1 MHRLVPFLLALSIAV
16 SPFAQAQNQDKDQSK
31 DLPTSWVDKDTGH
44 RVLRLTNEPGS
55 SGFYFNVNA

>member
-1 MHRLVPFLLALSIAV
+1 MHRLVLLLLALSLTV
-16 SPFAQAQNQDKDQSK
+16 SPFAQAQNQAQDK